1 MTGFVLQGLDHVA
14 LGVSDLERS
23 ERWYCEVLG
32 LERVHEDVWNVPVML
47 VRGGTGVALFR
58 ARGSE
63 TGKASLRILHLAFRV
78 DRAGFE
84 SARAELA
91 GRGIEAEFQDHE
103 VSHSIYFH
111 DPDGHQ
117 LELTTYE
124 L

>member
-1 MTGFVLQGLDHVA
+1 MTGFALQGLDHVA
-14 LGVSDLERS
+14 LAVSDLERS

-47 VRGGTGVALFR
+47 VSEGTGVALFR

-63 TGKASLRILHLAFRV
+63 KGKAPIRILHVAFRV
-78 DRAGFE
+78 DRPGFE

-91 GRGIEAEFQDHE
+91 GRGIEVELQDHE

-111 DPDGHQ
+111 DPDGHL